1 MSARAGVILDAEAE
15 VLLNTRSGIVVRG
28 AAAVAAV
35 AARARFRENIL
46 WVVIVVR
53 AGKEV

>member
-1 MSARAGVILDAEAE
+1 MDAEAE